1 MDLARQLKQGISS
14 GKILFGQR
22 QTSSACA
29 KGDVKIAIVAANCP
43 ESYINNLRTSNPDLV
58 IHQVMMVNRQ
68 LGAAC
73 GKPFPVSA
81 LGILDSGQS
90 DLSQLKSNI

>member
-29 KGDVKIAIVAANCP
+29 NGDVKVAIVAANCH

-81 LGILDSGQS
+81 LGVIDSGQS
-90 DLSQLKSNI
+90 ELSQLTSNV